1 MQRGTIQAHGRG
13 YRGTWRE
20 DGRRRQTKTCRTQG
34 EAKRLLKAE
43 LDRLE
48 QGADYVAPVAPL
60 QLSALVSD
68 YLERH
73 QAQPQTI
80 TKLRRQLVAAE
91 RGLRDPLA
99 GDVRAEDVE
108 RWFNLAGYAPSTRAS
123 LAVALRQVY
132 RWGVSTGR
140 VADNPML
147 GVRVAKPK
155 RGRNQAPFDDWSQVD
170 QVAAE
175 AGRWGSMIRFMVDSG
190 ARPGEVVALEWRHV
204 DLEGGLVM
212 LPGAKSDN
220 AQRTVYL
227 TGRGVDALRLVPR
240 DIRSPLVFVGQNG
253 RPVNWKWWHREVWQ
267 PALELAGLAK
277 RAPYACRHTFAY
289 FSLRAGVPI
298 SDLARDMGHASVE
311 LTMSTYGHW
320 ASDHGQRAARLRSA
334 WDDGAIVEPR
344 TAPGP

>member
-1 MQRGTIQAHGRG
+1 MQLGTIQRHGRG
-13 YRGTWRE
+13 WRGSWRE
-20 DGRRRQTKTCRTQG
+20 DGRRRTTPTCRTQG
-34 EAKRLLKAE
+34 EAKRLLKAQ

-48 QGADYVAPVAPL
+48 LGDSYVAPIAPL
-60 QLSALVSD
+60 HLSALVAD

-73 QAQPQTI
+73 QAQPATI
-80 TKLRRQLVAAE
+80 TKLRRQLGAAE
-91 RGLRDPLA
+91 RGLHDPLA

-108 RWFNLAGYAPSTRAS
+108 RWFNLAAYAPSTRAS

-132 RWGVSTGR
+132 RWGVDTGR
-140 VADNPML
+140 VAENPML
-147 GVRVAKPK
+147 AVRVAKPK
-155 RGRNQAPFDDWSQVD
+155 RGRNQAPFDDWAQVD
-170 QVAAE
+170 LVASE
-175 AGRWGSMIRFMVDSG
+175 AGRWAAMIRFMVDSG

-204 DLEGGLVM
+204 DLAAGLVM

-227 TGRGVDALRLVPR
+227 TRRGVDALRSVPR
-240 DIRSPLVFVGQNG
+240 DIRSPLVFVGKNG

-267 PALELAGLAK
+267 PAVQLAGLAQ

-289 FSLRAGVPI
+289 FSLRAEVPI

-320 ASDHGQRAARLRSA
+320 ASDHGRRAASLREAFDSPVVM
-334 WDDGAIVEPR
+334 GGTMVEP
-344 TAPGP
+344 